1 MATTEETERIRAL
14 LQGQATQKI
23 NPFMRGLSLLTGGL
37 AGEFTGTN
45 EDIRNRALAKQALME
60 QNIRSLDEDRAIQRQ
75 KMENTLRFKTTAAG
89 EGLGMLPGETQEEVL
104 ANYMEARKRKNIGIE
119 AAQMASLGRTPQ
131 GMALLANRQDPA
143 FQSGYSAANLDILGK
158 ESEAAVQE
166 KIQRPKIVSQLAGY
180 GINAD
185 PNMPTGQL
193 GSILQQAISKSQ
205 SLIPLE
211 TSGLRAKAQLKTLQ
225 GMGFFES
232 PIDVDSMSDPE
243 AIANAEIASRKQ
255 QQTDYFGAA
264 DRASKADTKALR
276 AFNQLLVTPNADKN
290 SLQEAYYNLGKK
302 EQENEEFRIAAQVPR
317 PANTK
322 ETESLDKYIAAVDR
336 SSALAGSIQ
345 SLVGNRSIPDVSQE
359 SFNGFTSWMR
369 GAKNKLGAEDPSL
382 RSINNVVQEFQALI
396 AQQRKDFF
404 GASLTDNE
412 FEVAKELFADPNQSN
427 FLPRVLSLVD
437 SIMSKDEIQR
447 KYTRRGIFVDAETK
461 KDIGEARSK
470 YYKIKSELNFGSPG
484 SARNEKKIDS
494 LKGRLDALQAYVT
507 NSPASMTNTASGTR

>member
-1 MATTEETERIRAL
+1 MATNYNYPDPADIET
-14 LQGQATQKI
+14 QAQYRPGVGSNI
-23 NPFMRGLSLLTGGL
+23 FNVLTGGL
-37 AGEFTGTN
+37 AGQITGSTQRGQ
-45 EDIRNRALAKQALME
+45 EAARARQAL
-60 QNIRSLDEDRAIQRQ
+60 L
-75 KMENTLRFKTTAAG
+75 
-89 EGLGMLPGETQEEVL
+89 QEEFG
-104 ANYMEARKRKNIGIE
+104 KRDEQRMLERQLMVNALQQGIE
-119 AAQMASLGRTPQ
+119 APAGATLEEKMADFRNKSLR
-131 GMALLANRQDPA
+131 RQIAATEGKLFGYGQSMGPMQSQADPA
-143 FQSGYSAANLDILGK
+143 FNIAAGQSQAELAQRAAELKQRQEL
-158 ESEAAVQE
+158 EAPELA
-166 KIQRPKIVSQLAGY
+166 SQLGAFGETVPP
-180 GINAD
+180 GA
-185 PNMPTGQL
+185 TFGQL
-193 GSILQQAISKSQ
+193 KGLVEVARMRSQ
-205 SLIPLE
+205 SQIPLE

-232 PIDVDSMSDPE
+232 SIDVDSMSNPE

-322 ETESLDKYIAAVDR
+322 EYESLSKYISAVDR
-336 SSALAGSIQ
+336 SSALVGSIQ

-359 SFNGFTSWMR
+359 SFNGFTSWTR
-369 GAKNKLGAEDPSL
+369 GVKNKLGAEDPNL

-396 AQQRKDFF
+396 AEQRKDFF

-412 FEVAKELFADPNQSN
+412 FRVAKELFADPNQAN
-427 FLPRVLSLVD
+427 FLPRVLALVD
-437 SIMSKDEIQR
+437 SIMRKDEIQNN
-447 KYTRRGIFVDAETK
+447 YTRRGIFVNPETK
-461 KDIGEARSK
+461 KDIADKRSQ
-470 YYKIKSELNFGSPG
+470 YDKIKSELNFGNSK
-484 SARNEKKIDS
+484 SVRNEKKIDS